1 MKVVFLL
8 ANKNLNQISTEAAT
22 YDDILAGDFLDS
34 FHNLTFKDSMLMTWA
49 KEKCPSKF
57 IFKGDDDILLNPYGQ
72 GLNMNNNYENKI
84 FIKKYQTLL
93 ELKNLLLTPISQW
106 PKCLAHFYKD
116 ELFQEKKIR
125 NMLIS
130 NGTMK
135 LTQIMS
141 QEEVF

>member
-8 ANKNLNQISTEAAT
+8 ANKNLNQISSEAVT

-72 GLNMNNNYENKI
+72 GLNMNNINENKF
-84 FIKKYQTLL
+84 FINIK
-93 ELKNLLLTPISQW
+93 P
-106 PKCLAHFYKD
+106 C
-116 ELFQEKKIR
+116 
-125 NMLIS
+125 
-130 NGTMK
+130 
-135 LTQIMS
+135 
-141 QEEVF
+141 